1 MAPKDIR
8 ELDLMLD
15 LSREIDGPV
24 AIRYPRGNT
33 YYIDKGS
40 YNKIKIGTYEVL
52 EEGKDVLVLA
62 IGNMV
67 KKALNVREILLK
79 DNINPT
85 IVNARFLKPM
95 DENLLHELLKSHSKV
110 VTIEDNVVSGGF
122 GSRINKFVIDNNY
135 NNIKIENIGIP
146 DKFVEHGNVDELFET
161 IGMSDEQIAQRI
173 KNL

>member
-1 MAPKDIR
+1 
-8 ELDLMLD
+8 
-15 LSREIDGPV
+15 
-24 AIRYPRGNT
+24 
-33 YYIDKGS
+33 
-40 YNKIKIGTYEVL
+40 
-52 EEGKDVLVLA
+52 
-62 IGNMV
+62 
-67 KKALNVREILLK
+67 
-79 DNINPT
+79 
-85 IVNARFLKPM
+85 M
-95 DENLLHELLKSHSKV
+95 DENLLHELLKNHSKV